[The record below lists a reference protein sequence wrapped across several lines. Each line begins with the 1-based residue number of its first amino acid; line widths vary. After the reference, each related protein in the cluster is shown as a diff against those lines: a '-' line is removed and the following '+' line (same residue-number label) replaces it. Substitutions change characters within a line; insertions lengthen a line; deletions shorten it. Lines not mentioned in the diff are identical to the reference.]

1 MLLLFVAFMTALLS
15 SLLIIRS
22 DVAAGGAIADTQS
35 GPQKI
40 HAAVTPRIGGV
51 AVFLG
56 LAVSALVAALQ
67 QHRHAW
73 ELFLL
78 VVVALPVFGSGLLED
93 LTKRVPPAGRMVG
106 AIASAA
112 LAIVLLGSVIRRI
125 DIAWIDPFFAVAA
138 VAWVFT
144 AFAIAGMSNAV
155 NIIDGLNGLAG
166 MVVAMMFASLAYVSL
181 LVGDTLVL
189 AISLAMA
196 GAIAGFFIWNFPDGR
211 LFLGDGGAYLLGF
224 VVAVSAILLVARNA
238 GVSAWYP
245 ILLFIYPVFET
256 LFSMYRRLANR
267 KTSVS
272 RPDSAH
278 LHSLVYKRLMR
289 LMVGRHST
297 IGVTRRNSLSA
308 PYLWLLCAMAV
319 GPTTLLWRNTGALM
333 AFSLLFCVTYVW
345 LYRRI
350 VRFQTP
356 RWLVAPR
363 RR

>member
-1 MLLLFVAFMTALLS
+1 VLLLFVAFMTALLS

-93 LTKRVPPAGRMVG
+93 LTKRVPPAGRMAG